1 MQRRSFLQLL
11 SGLFPLLTTKVYGAT
26 PEPNGF
32 TKKKQDENT
41 LLFTN
46 KTNIT
51 TTTTHTTYTNVQ
63 MQQESMVVKGLHQE
77 TYTKKAKTK
86 AVKLTTL
93 KVAGLQYGELPKHPF
108 LADERVTLIRQPNN
122 DYDKY
127 AVAIYYM
134 GMHVGYIPRT
144 NSRIIASM
152 LDAGVV
158 LRAHV
163 RYYDANKEPWERLWV
178 SVWMGELKKSGYNE

>member
-11 SGLFPLLTTKVYGAT
+11 SGVFPLLTTKVYGAT

-51 TTTTHTTYTNVQ
+51 TTTHTTYANVH
-63 MQQESMVVKGLHQE
+63 MQQDSTVAKTLHQG
-77 TYTKKAKTK
+77 TYAKKAQDK

-108 LADERVTLIRQPNN
+108 LAGEEVTLMRQPDNC
-122 DYDKY
+122 YDKY

-152 LDAGVV
+152 IDAGVV
-158 LRAHV
+158 LRAHI

-178 SVWMGELKKSGYNE
+178 SVWMEGS